1 MREYMNRTIAYS
13 EKTSKQN
20 KQLPNNGYE
29 TTFVI

>member
-1 MREYMNRTIAYS
+1 MSWSIAYS